1 MGRRGAGLVIA
12 VMDDHR
18 TWPPRRLATLMHTC
32 RRAAGLTQRQLASR
46 AGVSLGAVQDIEQG
60 RTIRPRPGSL
70 TRLAAALRLSNGQL
84 EEMVSAS
91 IAAGLARPAVSRG
104 RLPGSGAGGD
114 GRLRLGVL
122 GPLTAW
128 REGRPVALGPV
139 RQRAVLGLLAMHP
152 DAGLRR
158 TAIID
163 ALWGDDPPAA
173 AVAIIQG
180 YISRIRRLLGPARGR
195 GGMLSWN
202 GSCYR
207 LSSESLRLDVTE
219 FSEFT
224 ERARQAAAA
233 GDAAGACEMY
243 ERALGVWRGQPLAD
257 IDLLAGDPAV
267 TSLGRQR
274 AAVVVEYADAAAAA
288 GLHDRVVA
296 HLEGLTGRDP
306 LDERAHARLMVALAA
321 LGQQAAALRIY
332 RDLAERLDGELGV
345 IPGPELAE
353 AQLRVLRQE
362 IPPTP
367 GSAENGSAASD
378 LAAGPAGP
386 RDWAGPDPV
395 PRQLPAAVRHFT
407 GRAAEMEMLS
417 ALASQ
422 AGASTTAAGDGG
434 TVISVI
440 SGTAGVGKT
449 ALAIQFAHRA
459 MEWFPDGQLYVNLRG
474 FDPSGM
480 PVTAAEAMQ
489 GFLGAFQ
496 VPAEQIPLDP
506 QAQAGLYRSLLVGRR
521 MLIVLDNARDADQVR
536 PLLPGSRGCLA
547 VVTSRNRL
555 ASLVAAEGAHPI
567 TLDVLSEA
575 DARALLARRLGQ
587 ERIAAEPDVVTEL
600 TQQCARL
607 PLALAI
613 AAARAATQPHFPLRS
628 IVTELRDVTGR
639 LDALD
644 GAEEATGVRAVF
656 SWSYQSL
663 SSPAAGMFRLLS
675 VHPGPD
681 ITAPAAASLTG
692 LPLRQ
697 ARLLVSELTR
707 AHLLTEHAPGR
718 FACHDLLRAYAA
730 EQAGA
735 LDGDAVREA
744 ALHRVLDHYVHSAY
758 AASRLLN
765 PSRDPITLAPP
776 QPGTLPEGPAG
787 YAEALDWLDAEHDVL
802 LAVIGQAAEAGF
814 DTHAWQIPWTLVTFF
829 QMRGHSH
836 DLAATQHMALTAA
849 QRHGDVTGQAHAHRN
864 LGRARALHGC
874 CDEAHAHL
882 SQALELFR
890 ELGDRVYQACTH
902 QDIGMALDSE
912 GKYLRALRHDQ
923 QALELFRTVGHRRGL
938 ANSLNAVGLDYA
950 HLGDYPQALSHCQQA
965 LNLCRELALR
975 HEEAA
980 TWDSLGYAHHQ
991 LGQYGDAAACYGRA
1005 LSLCRDLGNRWGQ
1018 AEALSHL
1025 GDTHEASGDACGAR
1039 DAWMQ
1044 ALAILDSVDDPGT
1057 ETVRA
1062 KLARLNGAP
1071 R

>member
-1 MGRRGAGLVIA
+1 
-12 VMDDHR
+12 
-18 TWPPRRLATLMHTC
+18 MHTS
-32 RRAAGLTQRQLASR
+32 REAAGLTQRQLASR

-60 RTIRPRPGSL
+60 RTIRPRLASL
-70 TRLAAALRLSNGQL
+70 ARLAAALRLSSGQL
-84 EEMVSAS
+84 EEMISAS
-91 IAAGLARPAVSRG
+91 NGTVPAGHAVSRDQ
-104 RLPGSGAGGD
+104 LPGSGAGGD
-114 GRLRLGVL
+114 GRLRLEVL
-122 GPLTAW
+122 GPLTVW
-128 REGRPVALGPV
+128 REGVPVALGPV

-152 DAGLRR
+152 DTGLRR

-163 ALWGDDPPAA
+163 ALWGDDPPAT
-173 AVAIIQG
+173 AVAIIQA
-180 YISRIRRLLGPARGR
+180 YVSRIRRLLGPGPARGR
-195 GGMLSWN
+195 GGMLSWD

-207 LSSESLRLDVTE
+207 LSPESLRLDVAE
-219 FSEFT
+219 FSELT

-233 GDAAGACEMY
+233 GDGAGACEMY
-243 ERALGVWRGQPLAD
+243 ERAMRVWRGQALAD
-257 IDLLAGDPAV
+257 IELLAGDPAV

-274 AAVVVEYADAAAAA
+274 AAVVIEYADAAAAA
-288 GLHDRVVA
+288 GLDDRVVA
-296 HLEGLTGRDP
+296 HLDGLTGRDP

-321 LGQQAAALRIY
+321 MGQQAAALRVY
-332 RDLAERLDGELGV
+332 QDLAGRLDGELGV
-345 IPGPELAE
+345 NPGPELAE
-353 AQLRVLRQE
+353 AHLKVLRQE
-362 IPPTP
+362 IPPAP
-367 GSAENGSAASD
+367 A
-378 LAAGPAGP
+378 LAAHGPAPDPSGPAGP
-386 RDWAGPDPV
+386 RNRAAADPV
-395 PRQLPAAVRHFT
+395 PRQLPAAVCHFT
-407 GRAAEMEMLS
+407 GRAAEMKTLS

-422 AGASTTAAGDGG
+422 AAAITTAAGDGG
-434 TVISVI
+434 TAISVI

-474 FDPSGM
+474 FDPSGT
-480 PVTAAEAMQ
+480 PVTAAEAIQ
-489 GFLGAFQ
+489 GFLGAFG
-496 VPAEQIPLDP
+496 VPAERVRGNT
-506 QAQAGLYRSLLVGRR
+506 QAQAGLYRSLLAGRR

-536 PLLPGSRGCLA
+536 PLLPGSPGCLA
-547 VVTSRNRL
+547 LVTIRNQL
-555 ASLVAAEGAHPI
+555 ISLVAAEGAHPI

-587 ERIAAEPDVVTEL
+587 ERVAGELEVVTQL

-613 AAARAATQPHFPLRS
+613 AAARAVTQPYFPLRS

-644 GAEEATGVRAVF
+644 GGEAATSVRAVF

-663 SSPAAGMFRLLS
+663 SSPAARMFRLLS

-697 ARLLVSELTR
+697 ARLQVGELTS

-718 FACHDLLRAYAA
+718 FAFHDLLRAYAA
-730 EQAGA
+730 EQAVA
-735 LDGDAVREA
+735 LDSDAAREV

-758 AASRLLN
+758 AASRLVN
-765 PSRDPITLAPP
+765 PSRDPITLTQP
-776 QPGTLPEGPAG
+776 QPGALPECPAG
-787 YAEALDWLDAEHDVL
+787 YAEALDWLDAEHQAL
-802 LAVIGQAAEAGF
+802 LAVIGRAAEAGF

-829 QMRGHSH
+829 QMRGHNH
-836 DLAATQHMALTAA
+836 DLAATQLTALA
-849 QRHGDVTGQAHAHRN
+849 AARRRGDVTGQAHAHRN
-864 LGRARALHGC
+864 LGRARALADC

-882 SQALELFR
+882 SQALRFFR

-912 GKYLRALRHDQ
+912 SKYLRALSHDQ

-950 HLGDYPQALSHCQQA
+950 HLGDYSRALSHCQQA

-991 LGQYGDAAACYGRA
+991 LGHHSDAAACYGRA
-1005 LSLCRDLGNRWGQ
+1005 LGLCRDLGNRCGQ
-1018 AEALSHL
+1018 AEALIHL
-1025 GDTHEASGDACGAR
+1025 GDTHQASGDARGAR
-1039 DAWMQ
+1039 DAWTH
-1044 ALAILDSVDDPGT
+1044 ALAILDSIHDPGT

-1062 KLARLNGAP
+1062 KLAGLNAAP